1 MKLAVAYARLA
12 ASPDFAD
19 QAKLAALRAEHR
31 KQLTDTQ
38 AKFAAEII
46 ALRREL
52 VAVRRELN
60 ALRALNECYA
70 RKLRDV
76 RRHSSIDRSRSAHG
90 AGAMTMESRR

>member
-1 MKLAVAYARLA
+1 MKLAVAYSRLA
-12 ASPDFAD
+12 ASPHFAE

-38 AKFAAEII
+38 AKFTAEII

-60 ALRALNECYA
+60 ASRALNERFA
-70 RKLRDV
+70 RTLRTYDGITQLIAAAA
-76 RRHSSIDRSRSAHG
+76 RTEQAR
-90 AGAMTMESRR
+90 

>member
-12 ASPDFAD
+12 ASPDFAE
-19 QAKLAALRAEHR
+19 QTKLAALRAEHR

-52 VAVRRELN
+52 VAVQRELN
-60 ALRALNECYA
+60 ASRALNERFA
-70 RKLRDV
+70 RTLRTYDGIAQLIAAAAGTEPV
-76 RRHSSIDRSRSAHG
+76 R
-90 AGAMTMESRR
+90 